1 MATFVFT
8 DIFAEIREIAVVTS
22 FGALFQSLVASF
34 THAFNA
40 RLLQPSSVS
49 FPIVQDLVTAVDSVA
64 TFLV

>member
-1 MATFVFT
+1 MTNVFT
-8 DIFAEIREIAVVTS
+8 DFFAKFRLIAVVTP
-22 FGALFQSLVASF
+22 FGAFFQSLVASF

-49 FPIVQDLVTAVDSVA
+49 FPIVHDLVTAEDSVA